1 MNKILSHFF
10 GNNLIPTRNASSS
23 TESRQ
28 RLKAD
33 FQPRQNISL
42 RSFFSCLPVF
52 LVLIAV
58 QTGCGSQTTPN
69 VSDSEGGLHAFEI
82 PHARRQLILR
92 EAIVR
97 EKLDTALL
105 PAMRNHDVDMW
116 IVCDREN
123 NPDPLHEELG
133 GGYSG
138 AAAVYMFADSGGG
151 HPEKIYFAPSEQPLD
166 SPIARIY
173 DIKICY
179 GGDFGELKRLLRREV
194 TERNPRRIAVNI
206 SDALASA
213 DGLTVSMRRFLRETL
228 GSPFAERMISSE
240 RIVHEFRSRRVSKET
255 ELYRHLQE
263 WTNAWETSALE
274 HVVPGKTTA
283 MDLWCGLLDKAS
295 EAGLS
300 LITDHGRFP
309 VIVWYCDQEG
319 MPGLSAFNSS
329 RALLERGM
337 PWTSTRDF
345 AIEPGD
351 LITLDGGLRFLG
363 FSSDMKRT
371 AYVLK
376 PEETEPPDVLRKAW
390 LETLEVAEL
399 YAGKLVPGT
408 VGRSVW
414 RDLAEELQSRGFAV
428 AGMETDSI
436 DPKQASASFYG
447 HSVGSVAHDVGTRVA
462 PGGPSDL
469 KSDLPLIDGEW
480 VSVEFHL
487 ETPDPNETGKRW
499 FTRFEQ
505 TGQVGPRGLKWLIP
519 IQEAPLLIH
528 SDPLP

>member
-1 MNKILSHFF
+1 MNIKRTLQSD
-10 GNNLIPTRNASSS
+10 NNLITPRNTFSVTRSH
-23 TESRQ
+23 Q
-28 RLKAD
+28 RLKNN
-33 FQPRQNISL
+33 FQARRNISV
-42 RSFFSCLPVF
+42 RSFFSCLLLF

-58 QTGCGSQTTPN
+58 QTNCGSHTTSNPI
-69 VSDSEGGLHAFEI
+69 DSKGGLQTFDI
-82 PHARRQLILR
+82 PRSRQQLILK

-97 EKLDTALL
+97 EKLDTVLL

-123 NPDPLHEELG
+123 NPDPLHEDLG

-138 AAAVYMFADSGGG
+138 TAAVYMFVDGGG
-151 HPEKIYFAPSEQPLD
+151 DHPEKIYFAPSEQSLD
-166 SPIARIY
+166 SPISRIY
-173 DIKICY
+173 EVKKYY
-179 GGDFGELKRLLRREV
+179 GGDIEDLRPMLRREV
-194 TERNPRRIAVNI
+194 VERNPRRIAVNF
-206 SDALASA
+206 SDKLASA
-213 DGLTVSMRRFLRETL
+213 DGLTVSMRRFLKEAL
-228 GSPFAERMISSE
+228 GKPFIERMVSSE
-240 RIVHEFRSRRVSKET
+240 RIVPEFRSRRVSKET

-283 MDLWCGLLDKAS
+283 LDLWCGLLDRAS

-300 LITDHGRFP
+300 LIKDHGRFP
-309 VIVWYCDQEG
+309 LIVWYCDQEG

-329 RALLERGM
+329 RPLLERGM
-337 PWTSTRDF
+337 PWPSTRDF

-376 PEETEPPDVLRKAW
+376 PGESEPPEVLREAW
-390 LETLEVAEL
+390 RKTLEVAEL
-399 YAGKLVPGT
+399 YAGKLVPGA
-408 VGRSVW
+408 VGRNVW
-414 RDLAEELQSRGFAV
+414 RDMAEEMRSMGIMV
-428 AGMETDSI
+428 VGMEANSH
-436 DPKQASASFYG
+436 DPKQVQASFYG
-447 HSVGSVAHDVGTRVA
+447 HSVGNAAHDVGAKVV
-462 PGGPSDL
+462 PGGPSDF
-469 KSDLPLIDGEW
+469 KSNLPLIEGEW

-487 ETPDPNETGKRW
+487 AIPDPGETGKRW

-519 IQEAPLLIH
+519 RQETLLLIR